1 MEITCP
7 KCSISIDV
15 TEQMSKQLNQELET
29 EKKLL
34 VDKVRKDLEES
45 YSKKFKE
52 IEQDLLDKESL
63 LRSKKED
70 DELKQLE
77 LQEAKHK
84 LENQEKLIEIERKKA
99 ALEARKE
106 EAAKFEQLAE
116 EKARQTSTADKIKIK
131 ELEDRIRQQIENHEI
146 ALRNATQGS
155 VQTQGEG
162 GELLVEDV
170 LQSAFRNDDVREIKK
185 GELGADCIQTVL
197 NSSDIVAGV
206 IVWESKR
213 AKTWSSKWVTKV
225 KTDRQREKGDF
236 SVIVSDILPKG
247 KSSMESI
254 DDLVWVCKF
263 EHVEAM
269 ATLLRMALIRTTDK
283 LIHSEG
289 KETKA
294 VELYNYMTG
303 DEFTQAMRLVYA
315 SYVQDI
321 EDIAT
326 EERSMKL
333 KWNSRKNQ
341 AKIRLDAMTAMFGK
355 LDAIAKK
362 IPAMKE
368 LNEIEAKL
376 ISGPNE
382 DIEL

>member
-52 IEQDLLDKESL
+52 IEQDLLEKESL
-63 LRSKKED
+63 LRSKNED
-70 DELKQLE
+70 DQLKQLE

-197 NSSDIVAGV
+197 NSSNIVAGV

-303 DEFTQAMRLVYA
+303 DEFTQAMRLVYG
-315 SYVQDI
+315 SYVQDL

-376 ISGPNE
+376 LAGPEE
-382 DIEL
+382 DLES

>member
-15 TEQMSKQLNQELET
+15 TEQMSKQLNQDLET

-197 NSSDIVAGV
+197 NSSNIVAGV

>member
-1 MEITCP
+1 MEIKCP
-7 KCSISIDV
+7 ECSSSINL
-15 TEQMSKQLNQELET
+15 TEQISNQLKT
-29 EKKLL
+29 EFENERKLL
-34 VDKVRKDLEES
+34 EEKLRKDLENTHSEELNKIKQELSEKEES
-45 YSKKFKE
+45 IRSNKDDAQIKE
-52 IEQDLLDKESL
+52 L
-63 LRSKKED
+63 
-70 DELKQLE
+70 ELK
-77 LQEAKHK
+77 EAQHK

-116 EKARQTSTADKIKIK
+116 ENARQTATADKIKIK
-131 ELEDRIRQQIENHEI
+131 ELEDRIRQQIENHEL

-170 LQSAFRNDDVREIKK
+170 LQLAFKNDDVREIKK

-197 NSSDIVAGV
+197 NSSNIIAGV

-213 AKTWSSKWVTKV
+213 AKTWSQKWVTKV

-263 EHVEAM
+263 EHVKAM

-289 KETKA
+289 KEEKA

-303 DEFTQAMRLVYA
+303 DQFTQAMGLVRD
-315 SYVQDI
+315 SYIQDLS
-321 EDIAT
+321 DIAT
-326 EERSMKL
+326 EERSMKTR
-333 KWNSRKNQ
+333 WNSRKKQ
-341 AKIRLDAMTAMFGK
+341 AEIRLDAMTNMFGNLK
-355 LDAIAKK
+355 VIANK

-368 LNEIEAKL
+368 LNEIETKL
-376 ISGPNE
+376 LEAPKE
-382 DIEL
+382 DLES

>member
-1 MEITCP
+1 M
-7 KCSISIDV
+7 
-15 TEQMSKQLNQELET
+15 
-29 EKKLL
+29 
-34 VDKVRKDLEES
+34 
-45 YSKKFKE
+45 
-52 IEQDLLDKESL
+52 ESL
-63 LRSKKED
+63 
-70 DELKQLE
+70 
-77 LQEAKHK
+77 
-84 LENQEKLIEIERKKA
+84 
-99 ALEARKE
+99 
-106 EAAKFEQLAE
+106 
-116 EKARQTSTADKIKIK
+116 
-131 ELEDRIRQQIENHEI
+131 
-146 ALRNATQGS
+146 
-155 VQTQGEG
+155 
-162 GELLVEDV
+162 
-170 LQSAFRNDDVREIKK
+170 
-185 GELGADCIQTVL
+185 
-197 NSSDIVAGV
+197 
-206 IVWESKR
+206 
-213 AKTWSSKWVTKV
+213 
-225 KTDRQREKGDF
+225 
-236 SVIVSDILPKG
+236 
-247 KSSMESI
+247 

-303 DEFTQAMRLVYA
+303 DEFTQAMRLVYG
-315 SYVQDI
+315 SYVQDL

-333 KWNSRKNQ
+333 KWNSRKTQ

-382 DIEL
+382 DIES

>member
-197 NSSDIVAGV
+197 NSSNIVAGV

-303 DEFTQAMRLVYA
+303 DEFTQAMRLVYG
-315 SYVQDI
+315 SYVQDL

-376 ISGPNE
+376 LAGPEE
-382 DIEL
+382 DLES

>member
-303 DEFTQAMRLVYA
+303 DEFTQAMRLVYG
-315 SYVQDI
+315 SYVQDL

-376 ISGPNE
+376 ISGPKE
-382 DIEL
+382 DIES

>member
-197 NSSDIVAGV
+197 NSSNIVAGV

>member
-197 NSSDIVAGV
+197 NSSNIVAGV

-341 AKIRLDAMTAMFGK
+341 AKIRLLNTFSRYC
-355 LDAIAKK
+355 KK
-362 IPAMKE
+362 VR
-368 LNEIEAKL
+368 
-376 ISGPNE
+376 
-382 DIEL
+382 

>member
-1 MEITCP
+1 MEIKCP
-7 KCSISIDV
+7 ECSSSIDL
-15 TEQMSKQLNQELET
+15 TEQISNQLKT
-29 EKKLL
+29 EFENERKLL
-34 VDKVRKDLEES
+34 EENLRKDLENTHSEELNKIKQKLS
-45 YSKKFKE
+45 EKE
-52 IEQDLLDKESL
+52 EFIRSNKDDAQIKEL
-63 LRSKKED
+63 
-70 DELKQLE
+70 ELK
-77 LQEAKHK
+77 EAQHK

-116 EKARQTSTADKIKIK
+116 ENARQIATADKIKIK
-131 ELEDRIRQQIENHEI
+131 ELEDRIRQQIENHEL

-170 LQSAFRNDDVREIKK
+170 LQLAFKNDDVREIKK
-185 GELGADCIQTVL
+185 GELGADCIHTVL
-197 NSSDIVAGV
+197 NSSNIIAGV

-213 AKTWSSKWVTKV
+213 AKTWSQKWVTKV

-236 SVIVSDILPKG
+236 SVIVSEILPKG

-263 EHVEAM
+263 EHVKAM

-289 KETKA
+289 KEEKA

-303 DEFTQAMRLVYA
+303 DQFTQAMGLVRD
-315 SYVQDI
+315 SYIQDLS
-321 EDIAT
+321 DIAT
-326 EERSMKL
+326 EERSMKTR
-333 KWNSRKNQ
+333 WNSRKKQ
-341 AKIRLDAMTAMFGK
+341 AEIRLDAMTNMFGNLK
-355 LDAIAKK
+355 VIANK

-368 LNEIEAKL
+368 LNEIETKL
-376 ISGPNE
+376 LEAPKE
-382 DIEL
+382 DLES

>member
-52 IEQDLLDKESL
+52 IEQNLLEKETL

-116 EKARQTSTADKIKIK
+116 EKARQTTTADKIKIK
-131 ELEDRIRQQIENHEI
+131 ELEDRMRQQIENHEI

-170 LQSAFRNDDVREIKK
+170 LQSAFRNDEVREIKK

-197 NSSDIVAGV
+197 NSSNIVAGV

-247 KSSMESI
+247 KSSMELI

-263 EHVEAM
+263 EHVKAM

-289 KETKA
+289 KEEKA
-294 VELYNYMTG
+294 VELYNYMIG
-303 DEFTQAMRLVYA
+303 DQFTQALGLVRD
-315 SYVQDI
+315 SYIQDVD
-321 EDIAT
+321 DIAT
-326 EERSMKL
+326 EERSMKTR
-333 KWNSRKNQ
+333 WNSRKKQ
-341 AKIRLDAMTAMFGK
+341 AEIRLDAMANIFGNLK
-355 LDAIAKK
+355 VIADK

-376 ISGPNE
+376 LTGPDE
-382 DIEL
+382 DLEL

>member
-197 NSSDIVAGV
+197 NSSNIVAGV

-303 DEFTQAMRLVYA
+303 DEFTQAMRLVYG
-315 SYVQDI
+315 SYVQDL

>member
-1 MEITCP
+1 MEIKCP
-7 KCSISIDV
+7 ECSSSIDL
-15 TEQMSKQLNQELET
+15 TEQISNQLKIEFENER
-29 EKKLL
+29 KLL
-34 VDKVRKDLEES
+34 EENLRKDLENTHSEELNKIKQELS
-45 YSKKFKE
+45 E
-52 IEQDLLDKESL
+52 
-63 LRSKKED
+63 KED
-70 DELKQLE
+70 FIRSNKDDTQIKELELK
-77 LQEAKHK
+77 EAQHK

-99 ALEARKE
+99 ALEARIE

-116 EKARQTSTADKIKIK
+116 ENARQTATADKIKIK
-131 ELEDRIRQQIENHEI
+131 ELEDRMRQQIENHEL

-170 LQSAFRNDDVREIKK
+170 LQLAFKNDDVREIKK

-197 NSSDIVAGV
+197 NSSNIIAGI

-263 EHVEAM
+263 EHVKAM

-289 KETKA
+289 KEEKA

-303 DEFTQAMRLVYA
+303 DQFTQAMGLVRD
-315 SYVQDI
+315 SYIQDLS
-321 EDIAT
+321 DIAT
-326 EERSMKL
+326 EERSMKTR
-333 KWNSRKNQ
+333 WNSRKKQ
-341 AKIRLDAMTAMFGK
+341 AGIRLDAMTNMFGNLK
-355 LDAIAKK
+355 VIANK

-368 LNEIEAKL
+368 LNEIETKL
-376 ISGPNE
+376 LEAPQGDLES
-382 DIEL
+382 

>member
-247 KSSMESI
+247 
-254 DDLVWVCKF
+254 
-263 EHVEAM
+263 
-269 ATLLRMALIRTTDK
+269 
-283 LIHSEG
+283 
-289 KETKA
+289 
-294 VELYNYMTG
+294 
-303 DEFTQAMRLVYA
+303 
-315 SYVQDI
+315 
-321 EDIAT
+321 
-326 EERSMKL
+326 
-333 KWNSRKNQ
+333 
-341 AKIRLDAMTAMFGK
+341 
-355 LDAIAKK
+355 
-362 IPAMKE
+362 
-368 LNEIEAKL
+368 
-376 ISGPNE
+376 
-382 DIEL
+382 

>member
-52 IEQDLLDKESL
+52 IEQNLLEKETL

-116 EKARQTSTADKIKIK
+116 EKARQTTTADKIKIK
-131 ELEDRIRQQIENHEI
+131 ELEDRMRQQIENHEI

-170 LQSAFRNDDVREIKK
+170 LQSAFRNDEIREIKK

-197 NSSDIVAGV
+197 NSSNIVAGV

-247 KSSMESI
+247 KSSMDSI

-263 EHVEAM
+263 EHVKAM

-289 KETKA
+289 KEEKA
-294 VELYNYMTG
+294 VELYNYMIG
-303 DEFTQAMRLVYA
+303 DQFTQALGLVRD
-315 SYVQDI
+315 SYIQDVD
-321 EDIAT
+321 DIAT
-326 EERSMKL
+326 EERSMKTR
-333 KWNSRKNQ
+333 WNSRKKQ
-341 AKIRLDAMTAMFGK
+341 AEIRLDAMANIFGNLK
-355 LDAIAKK
+355 VIADK

-376 ISGPNE
+376 LTGPDE
-382 DIEL
+382 DLEL

>member
-52 IEQDLLDKESL
+52 IEQNLLDKETL

-131 ELEDRIRQQIENHEI
+131 ELEDRMRQQIENHEI

-170 LQSAFRNDDVREIKK
+170 LHSAFRNDEVREIKK

-197 NSSDIVAGV
+197 NSSNIVAGV

-247 KSSMESI
+247 KSSMELI

-263 EHVEAM
+263 EHVKAM

-289 KETKA
+289 KEEKA
-294 VELYNYMTG
+294 VELYNYMIG
-303 DEFTQAMRLVYA
+303 DQFTQALGLVRD
-315 SYVQDI
+315 SYIQDVD
-321 EDIAT
+321 DIAT
-326 EERSMKL
+326 EERSMKTR
-333 KWNSRKNQ
+333 WNSRKKQ
-341 AKIRLDAMTAMFGK
+341 AEIRLDAMANIFGNLK
-355 LDAIAKK
+355 VIADK

-368 LNEIEAKL
+368 LNEIETKL
-376 ISGPNE
+376 LTGPEE
-382 DIEL
+382 DLES

>member
-1 MEITCP
+1 MEIKCP
-7 KCSISIDV
+7 ECSSSIDL
-15 TEQMSKQLNQELET
+15 TEQISNQLQIEFEN

-34 VDKVRKDLEES
+34 EENLRKDLENTHFEELNKI
-45 YSKKFKE
+45 KKKLSEKE
-52 IEQDLLDKESL
+52 EFIRSNKDDAQIKEL
-63 LRSKKED
+63 
-70 DELKQLE
+70 ELK
-77 LQEAKHK
+77 EAQHK

-116 EKARQTSTADKIKIK
+116 ENARQTATADKIKIK
-131 ELEDRIRQQIENHEI
+131 ELEDRIRQQIENHEL

-162 GELLVEDV
+162 GELLVEDI
-170 LQSAFRNDDVREIKK
+170 LQTNFRTDNVREIKK
-185 GELGADCIQTVL
+185 GQLGADCVQTVL
-197 NSSDIVAGV
+197 TSGDFVAGA

-213 AKTWSSKWVTKV
+213 AKKWEKKWVTKV
-225 KTDRQREKGDF
+225 KTDTQREKGDF

-263 EHVEAM
+263 EHVKAM

-283 LIHSEG
+283 LIHSAG
-289 KETKA
+289 KEEKA

-303 DEFTQAMRLVYA
+303 DQFTQAMGLVRD
-315 SYVQDI
+315 SYIQDLS
-321 EDIAT
+321 DIAT
-326 EERSMKL
+326 EERSMKTR
-333 KWNSRKNQ
+333 WNSRKKQ
-341 AKIRLDAMTAMFGK
+341 AEIRLDAMTNMFGNLK
-355 LDAIAKK
+355 VIANK

-368 LNEIEAKL
+368 LNEIETKL
-376 ISGPNE
+376 LEAPKE
-382 DIEL
+382 EE

>member
-52 IEQDLLDKESL
+52 IEQNLLEKETL

-70 DELKQLE
+70 DELKHLE

-131 ELEDRIRQQIENHEI
+131 ELEDRMRQQIENHEI

-170 LQSAFRNDDVREIKK
+170 LQSAFRNDEVREIKK

-197 NSSDIVAGV
+197 NSSNIVAGV

-247 KSSMESI
+247 KSSMELI

-263 EHVEAM
+263 EHVKAM

-289 KETKA
+289 KEEKA
-294 VELYNYMTG
+294 VELYNYMIG
-303 DEFTQAMRLVYA
+303 DQFTQALGLVRD
-315 SYVQDI
+315 SYIQDVD
-321 EDIAT
+321 DIAT
-326 EERSMKL
+326 EERSMKTR
-333 KWNSRKNQ
+333 WNSRKKQ
-341 AKIRLDAMTAMFGK
+341 AEIRLDAMANIFGNLK
-355 LDAIAKK
+355 VIADK

-376 ISGPNE
+376 LTGPEE
-382 DIEL
+382 DLES

>member
-52 IEQDLLDKESL
+52 IEQNLLEKETL

-116 EKARQTSTADKIKIK
+116 EKARQTTTADKIKIK
-131 ELEDRIRQQIENHEI
+131 ELEDRMRQQIENHEI

-170 LQSAFRNDDVREIKK
+170 LQSAFRNDEVREIKK

-197 NSSDIVAGV
+197 NSSNIVAGV

-247 KSSMESI
+247 KSSMELI

-263 EHVEAM
+263 EHVKAM

-289 KETKA
+289 KEEKA
-294 VELYNYMTG
+294 VELYNYMIG
-303 DEFTQAMRLVYA
+303 DQFTQALGLVRD
-315 SYVQDI
+315 SYIQDVD
-321 EDIAT
+321 DIAT
-326 EERSMKL
+326 EQRSMKTR
-333 KWNSRKNQ
+333 WNSRKKQ
-341 AKIRLDAMTAMFGK
+341 AEIRLDAMANIFGNLK
-355 LDAIAKK
+355 VIADK

-376 ISGPNE
+376 LTGPDE
-382 DIEL
+382 DLEL

>member
-52 IEQDLLDKESL
+52 IEQNLLEKETL

-70 DELKQLE
+70 DELKHLE

-131 ELEDRIRQQIENHEI
+131 ELEDRMRQQIENHEI

-170 LQSAFRNDDVREIKK
+170 LQSAFRNDEVREIKK

-197 NSSDIVAGV
+197 NSSNIVAGV

-213 AKTWSSKWVTKV
+213 AKTWSSKWVIKV

-247 KSSMESI
+247 KSSMELI

-263 EHVEAM
+263 EHVKAM

-289 KETKA
+289 KEEKA
-294 VELYNYMTG
+294 VELYNYMIG
-303 DEFTQAMRLVYA
+303 DQFTQALGLVRD
-315 SYVQDI
+315 SYIQDVD
-321 EDIAT
+321 DIAT
-326 EERSMKL
+326 EERSMKTR
-333 KWNSRKNQ
+333 WNSRKKQ
-341 AKIRLDAMTAMFGK
+341 AEIRLDAMANIFGNLK
-355 LDAIAKK
+355 VIADK

-376 ISGPNE
+376 LTGPEE
-382 DIEL
+382 DLES

>member
-303 DEFTQAMRLVYA
+303 DEFTQAMRLVYG
-315 SYVQDI
+315 SYVQDL

-376 ISGPNE
+376 LAGPEE
-382 DIEL
+382 DLES

>member
-52 IEQDLLDKESL
+52 IEQNLLEKETL

-116 EKARQTSTADKIKIK
+116 EKARQTTTADKIKIK
-131 ELEDRIRQQIENHEI
+131 ELEDRMRQQIENHEI

-170 LQSAFRNDDVREIKK
+170 LQSAFRNDEVREIKK

-197 NSSDIVAGV
+197 NSSNIVAGV

-247 KSSMESI
+247 KSSMELI

-263 EHVEAM
+263 EHVKAM
-269 ATLLRMALIRTTDK
+269 ATLLRIALIRTTDK

-289 KETKA
+289 KEEKA
-294 VELYNYMTG
+294 VELYNYMIG
-303 DEFTQAMRLVYA
+303 DQFTQALGLVRD
-315 SYVQDI
+315 SYIQDVD
-321 EDIAT
+321 DIAT
-326 EERSMKL
+326 EERSMKTR
-333 KWNSRKNQ
+333 WNSRKKQ
-341 AKIRLDAMTAMFGK
+341 AEIRLDAMANIFGNLK
-355 LDAIAKK
+355 VIADK

-376 ISGPNE
+376 LTGPDE
-382 DIEL
+382 DLEL

>member
-197 NSSDIVAGV
+197 NSSNIVAGV

-382 DIEL
+382 DIES

>member
-1 MEITCP
+1 MEIKCP
-7 KCSISIDV
+7 ECSSSINL
-15 TEQMSKQLNQELET
+15 TEQISNQLKT
-29 EKKLL
+29 EFENERKLL
-34 VDKVRKDLEES
+34 EENLRKDLENTHSEELN
-45 YSKKFKE
+45 K
-52 IEQDLLDKESL
+52 I
-63 LRSKKED
+63 KKELSEKEKFIRSNKD
-70 DELKQLE
+70 DAQIKELELK
-77 LQEAKHK
+77 EAQHK

-116 EKARQTSTADKIKIK
+116 ENARQTATADKIKIK
-131 ELEDRIRQQIENHEI
+131 ELEDRIRQQIENHEL

-170 LQSAFRNDDVREIKK
+170 LQLAFKNDDVREIKK

-197 NSSDIVAGV
+197 NSSNIIAGV

-213 AKTWSSKWVTKV
+213 AKTWSQKWVTKV

-263 EHVEAM
+263 EHVKAM

-289 KETKA
+289 KEEKA

-303 DEFTQAMRLVYA
+303 DQFTQAMGLVRD
-315 SYVQDI
+315 SYIQDLS
-321 EDIAT
+321 DIAT
-326 EERSMKL
+326 EERSMKTR
-333 KWNSRKNQ
+333 WNSRKKQ
-341 AKIRLDAMTAMFGK
+341 AEIRLDAMTNMFGNLK
-355 LDAIAKK
+355 VIANK

-376 ISGPNE
+376 LEAPKE
-382 DIEL
+382 DLES

>member
-1 MEITCP
+1 MEIKCP
-7 KCSISIDV
+7 ECSSSINL
-15 TEQMSKQLNQELET
+15 TEQISNQLKT
-29 EKKLL
+29 EFENERKLL
-34 VDKVRKDLEES
+34 EENLRKDLENTHSEELN
-45 YSKKFKE
+45 K
-52 IEQDLLDKESL
+52 I
-63 LRSKKED
+63 KKELSEKEKFIRSNKD
-70 DELKQLE
+70 DAQIKELELK
-77 LQEAKHK
+77 EAQHK
-84 LENQEKLIEIERKKA
+84 LENQEKLIEIESKKA

-116 EKARQTSTADKIKIK
+116 ENARQTATADKIKIK
-131 ELEDRIRQQIENHEI
+131 ELEDRIRQQIENHEL

-170 LQSAFRNDDVREIKK
+170 LQLAFKNDDVREIKK

-197 NSSDIVAGV
+197 NSSNIIAGV

-213 AKTWSSKWVTKV
+213 AKTWSQKWVTKV

-263 EHVEAM
+263 EHVKAM

-289 KETKA
+289 KEEKA

-303 DEFTQAMRLVYA
+303 DQFTQAMGLVRD
-315 SYVQDI
+315 SYIQDLS
-321 EDIAT
+321 DIAT
-326 EERSMKL
+326 EERSMKTR
-333 KWNSRKNQ
+333 WNSRKKQ
-341 AKIRLDAMTAMFGK
+341 AEIRLDAMTNMFGNLK
-355 LDAIAKK
+355 VIANK

-368 LNEIEAKL
+368 LNEIETKL
-376 ISGPNE
+376 LESPKE
-382 DIEL
+382 DLES

>member
-1 MEITCP
+1 MEIKCP
-7 KCSISIDV
+7 ECSSSINL
-15 TEQMSKQLNQELET
+15 TEQISNQLKT
-29 EKKLL
+29 EFDNERKLL
-34 VDKVRKDLEES
+34 EENLRKDLENTHSEELN
-45 YSKKFKE
+45 K
-52 IEQDLLDKESL
+52 I
-63 LRSKKED
+63 KKELSEKEEFIRSNKD
-70 DELKQLE
+70 DAQIKELELK
-77 LQEAKHK
+77 EAQHK

-116 EKARQTSTADKIKIK
+116 ENARQTATADKIKIK
-131 ELEDRIRQQIENHEI
+131 ELEDRIRQQIENHEL

-170 LQSAFRNDDVREIKK
+170 LQLAFKNDDVREIKK

-197 NSSDIVAGV
+197 NSSNIIAGV

-213 AKTWSSKWVTKV
+213 AKTWSQKWVTKV

-263 EHVEAM
+263 EHVKAM

-289 KETKA
+289 KEEKA

-303 DEFTQAMRLVYA
+303 DQFTQAMGLVRD
-315 SYVQDI
+315 SYIQDLS
-321 EDIAT
+321 DIAT
-326 EERSMKL
+326 EERSMKTR
-333 KWNSRKNQ
+333 WNSRKKQ
-341 AKIRLDAMTAMFGK
+341 AEIRLDAMTNMFGNLK
-355 LDAIAKK
+355 VIANK

-368 LNEIEAKL
+368 LNEIETKL
-376 ISGPNE
+376 LEAPKE
-382 DIEL
+382 DLES

>member
-303 DEFTQAMRLVYA
+303 DEFTQAMRLVYG

-376 ISGPNE
+376 ISGPKE
-382 DIEL
+382 DIES